1 MPVTRS
7 LTRNNPAAAAE
18 LSLPAQTLNTQN
30 LFEHNQTHPQGS
42 LVFGEIDSLSS
53 QGSDDSY
60 HPSSSSAFSST
71 GSEDSDR
78 SAELDRSE
86 GPLNKDDDTLYSLC
100 DSRKVRAAEQQPAIY
115 PQRPG
120 SCKKIVMLGLAST
133 VTLVFLSYWAGYFSK
148 TYPTSVGE
156 ECGFKATICTNWR
169 YNTLPIVDQWTNET
183 VSKVFSSLF
192 NKICE
197 V

>member
-18 LSLPAQTLNTQN
+18 LSVPAQTLTTQN

-42 LVFGEIDSLSS
+42 LVFGKIDILSS

-60 HPSSSSAFSST
+60 RPSSSLASSST

-78 SAELDRSE
+78 SAELDRSV
-86 GPLNKDDDTLYSLC
+86 GPLNKDDQTLYSLC
-100 DSRKVRAAEQQPAIY
+100 DTRKVRAAEQQPAIY

-148 TYPTSVGE
+148 TYPISVGE
-156 ECGFKATICTNWR
+156 ECGFKTTICTNWR
-169 YNTLPIVDQWTNET
+169 YNTLPIVDQITQYT

-192 NKICE
+192 NKTCE